1 MTITNENR
9 RNEIIAKIQVKKEL
23 ERREA
28 KKTLSNFTEY
38 VYNGR
43 WERVKH
49 LVFLQEKVEQLID
62 GELYNEKGE
71 EADVLCLSLPPQH
84 GKSMSLTEV
93 VPAYIAMQ
101 REYFNVLL
109 VAYSMDLSRT
119 FNRQNRTIIEEH
131 GRQLYG
137 VEMTKTNDEHL
148 ILSNHSSI
156 KQLVCYLVLRVI
168 RVI

>member
-43 WERVKH
+43 WERAKH

-84 GKSMSLTEV
+84 GKSMS
-93 VPAYIAMQ
+93 
-101 REYFNVLL
+101 
-109 VAYSMDLSRT
+109 
-119 FNRQNRTIIEEH
+119 
-131 GRQLYG
+131 
-137 VEMTKTNDEHL
+137 
-148 ILSNHSSI
+148 
-156 KQLVCYLVLRVI
+156 
-168 RVI
+168 